1 MLTASANFLVRFRH
15 LIFAIM
21 VVATG
26 VCAVL
31 TPRVGVINDMV
42 EFLPATSQMRAGTD
56 IMEAEFP
63 GSMDTSSTRV
73 MFTGLTASQEES
85 TLAKLQAIP
94 NVDSVAY
101 EARTEDS
108 DGIYHQG
115 DHTLFIVESKHA
127 YGSAE
132 DAAIQQALTDQ
143 FATKGALIESDN
155 PSPTSELPLW
165 IVMVAVG
172 LLALI
177 LFAMCASWLEPI
189 LFLVTIGMAVVLNL
203 GTNLIR
209 GSIADVTFTIGAILQ
224 LVLSMD
230 YSIILMNRYR
240 QEKTP
245 DGSRPE
251 AMVRAIRGAFSSI
264 VSSSMTTVVGLLML
278 CFMSLLIGMDLGIA
292 LAKGVFLSM
301 VSVFTILPT
310 LILWCDKA
318 IEKTAK
324 PYLRANFHPLARFE
338 YKARIP
344 ILVAFIALFAGGGA
358 MAGGTPVAYTLAK
371 ADPIADVF
379 EKENSI
385 VLLYRNG
392 DDAIAGQLAERISDT
407 DGVRSVMSQPTTIG
421 RQRSVDDM
429 SVALSEMGNEDLS
442 FDSDL
447 LSLVYFLAHDG
458 QTTERMS
465 LPAFISFIRN
475 NRLIVSRTDEDTL
488 NSLAQLEP
496 YLDRDALL
504 GVRGPAD
511 LANFLGMSESE
522 ARGIYLYHAIS
533 NPSISADS
541 MTLGQF
547 ADFIV
552 NDLPNTQYAPMVS
565 GDARAQAENLQRFT
579 DAQAMTT
586 PISSEQMANLLGV
599 DSSQV
604 RLLYAKKKAE
614 AGEYANDSRTLRA
627 YVEALNA
634 VATNEPQVSAQM
646 GERSAQLAS
655 LMALTDT
662 ATLATPMDAQ
672 GLAQFLSMEPE
683 QVGQIL
689 AMRAMLSGQDPATA
703 TTASPWEMIDF
714 LNTQVQAGDAS
725 ALAGSL
731 TDDQKAGIEQMYQIA
746 SLALS
751 GQQIPLSTFAS
762 IVSMNSAQ
770 LQLVMAIA
778 DSPAHATDWLYTPQT
793 IASDLANDSSLS
805 EQQRAEVSTLR
816 SIIDASVAGTYF
828 TPRQLANFLGMD
840 ASQVRQLSLLR
851 TSMYGDTS
859 SWNMSAYDA
868 VSFILDTMVYDP
880 QTSGNFSESQVSQL
894 SALRQVMRA
903 VVDDSQLNPTEMTS
917 LLGQLSALTASSYS
931 LDTNHVALAY
941 LVHGAQ
947 RATDRGE
954 TAGQTLSIAQLVDTL
969 NTQILDDAR
978 FASFIDDKTRTA
990 ITDAS
995 HQIRQARI
1003 QLVGDTWSRMV
1014 ITTTLPEESD
1024 ATEAL
1029 IGQLESACAE
1039 ELGGNCYLVG
1049 NSVLVHELKS
1059 SFDSEMSLIQW
1070 LTAGS
1075 IFLVVALTFLSLSV
1089 PLLLVLLVQCGVF
1102 LTIATI
1108 GLQGYDNYYLA
1119 QLMVQCILMGA
1130 TIDYGILLT
1139 SQYRE
1144 GRKELD
1150 IRHALARAYDNSM
1163 HTIATSG
1170 SIMILVTGILGF
1182 LFENPTIAQICR
1194 TISIGALCAS
1204 VLIIFVLPA
1213 LLALGDRFFAGR
1225 ERLR

>member
-1 MLTASANFLVRFRH
+1 
-15 LIFAIM
+15 
-21 VVATG
+21 
-26 VCAVL
+26 
-31 TPRVGVINDMV
+31 
-42 EFLPATSQMRAGTD
+42 
-56 IMEAEFP
+56 
-63 GSMDTSSTRV
+63 
-73 MFTGLTASQEES
+73 
-85 TLAKLQAIP
+85 
-94 NVDSVAY
+94 
-101 EARTEDS
+101 
-108 DGIYHQG
+108 
-115 DHTLFIVESKHA
+115 
-127 YGSAE
+127 
-132 DAAIQQALTDQ
+132 
-143 FATKGALIESDN
+143 
-155 PSPTSELPLW
+155 
-165 IVMVAVG
+165 
-172 LLALI
+172 
-177 LFAMCASWLEPI
+177 
-189 LFLVTIGMAVVLNL
+189 
-203 GTNLIR
+203 
-209 GSIADVTFTIGAILQ
+209 
-224 LVLSMD
+224 
-230 YSIILMNRYR
+230 
-240 QEKTP
+240 
-245 DGSRPE
+245 
-251 AMVRAIRGAFSSI
+251 
-264 VSSSMTTVVGLLML
+264 
-278 CFMSLLIGMDLGIA
+278 
-292 LAKGVFLSM
+292 
-301 VSVFTILPT
+301 
-310 LILWCDKA
+310 
-318 IEKTAK
+318 
-324 PYLRANFHPLARFE
+324 
-338 YKARIP
+338 
-344 ILVAFIALFAGGGA
+344 
-358 MAGGTPVAYTLAK
+358 
-371 ADPIADVF
+371 
-379 EKENSI
+379 
-385 VLLYRNG
+385 
-392 DDAIAGQLAERISDT
+392 
-407 DGVRSVMSQPTTIG
+407 
-421 RQRSVDDM
+421 
-429 SVALSEMGNEDLS
+429 
-442 FDSDL
+442 
-447 LSLVYFLAHDG
+447 
-458 QTTERMS
+458 
-465 LPAFISFIRN
+465 
-475 NRLIVSRTDEDTL
+475 
-488 NSLAQLEP
+488 
-496 YLDRDALL
+496 
-504 GVRGPAD
+504 
-511 LANFLGMSESE
+511 
-522 ARGIYLYHAIS
+522 
-533 NPSISADS
+533 

-586 PISSEQMANLLGV
+586 PISFKQMANLLGV

-614 AGEYANDSRTLRA
+614 TGEYANDSRTLRA

-672 GLAQFLSMEPE
+672 GLAQFLSMESE

-703 TTASPWEMIDF
+703 TVASPWEMIDF

-746 SLALS
+746 SLAVS

-770 LQLVMAIA
+770 LQVIIAIA

-805 EQQRAEVSTLR
+805 EQQQAEVSTLH

-828 TPRQLANFLGMD
+828 TPRQLASFLGMD
-840 ASQVRQLSLLR
+840 ANQVRQLSLLR

-868 VSFILDTMVYDP
+868 VSFILDTMAYDP

-917 LLGQLSALTASSYS
+917 LLGQLSALTASSRS

-941 LVHGAQ
+941 LIHGAQ
-947 RATDRGE
+947 TATDRGE

-978 FASFIDDKTRTA
+978 FSSFIDDKMRTA

-1039 ELGGNCYLVG
+1039 DLGGNCYLVG

-1204 VLIIFVLPA
+1204 ALIIFVLPA